1 MNVSTY
7 VLPSQAYP
15 PEIRSS
21 FFGLSAAMGKLG
33 ALVGASAFVPINKA
47 VGFAGTYVVCAVI
60 SVLGILCTHAYVEPY
75 WTDSWRCSL
84 REEDED
90 EDEDTNKRKPGAS
103 SGGDGEVAL
112 LDEQYD

>member
-15 PEIRSS
+15 PEIRGS

-33 ALVGASAFVPINKA
+33 ALVGASAFVPINNA
-47 VGFAGTYVVCAVI
+47 VGFSGTYVVCAII
-60 SVLGILCTHAYVEPY
+60 SVAGILCTHAYVEPY
-75 WTDSWRCSL
+75 WTDSWRCSM
-84 REEDED
+84 REEEDDDED
-90 EDEDTNKRKPGAS
+90 EDAIEKT
-103 SGGDGEVAL
+103 L